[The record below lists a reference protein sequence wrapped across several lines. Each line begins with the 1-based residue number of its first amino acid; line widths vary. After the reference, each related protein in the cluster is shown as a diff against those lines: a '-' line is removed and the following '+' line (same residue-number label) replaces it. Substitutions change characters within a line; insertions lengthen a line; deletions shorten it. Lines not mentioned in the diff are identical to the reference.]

1 MRSGF
6 RWRQGA
12 GDVARGG
19 SPGARRIAWPRTLA
33 AKRNARLRS
42 EHLRFVHEEARGG
55 VLHCFVLDCSHS
67 MLAGHQLALAK
78 GLLVALFDQARA
90 TRSEVALVCFGGVGA
105 DVRFGPA
112 VPRWWIERWLA
123 PVGGGGGTP
132 FVLGIETAS
141 ALLERA
147 ARLKPAQQRWLW
159 ILSDGRS
166 SGSPSRPA
174 SADHVVLVDFEQVER
189 VRIGR
194 CEQIAKAWDGLHLTP
209 QQLIG

>member
-12 GDVARGG
+12 GDATPGG

-42 EHLRFVHEEARGG
+42 EHLRFVNEEARGG

-67 MLAGHQLALAK
+67 MLSGQRLALAK

-112 VPRWWIERWLA
+112 VPRWWNERWIASL
-123 PVGGGGGTP
+123 GGGGGTP
-132 FVLGIETAS
+132 LTLGIETAS

-147 ARLKPAQQRWLW
+147 ARLKPAQQRCLW
-159 ILSDGRS
+159 VLSDGRS
-166 SGSPSRPA
+166 SGMPSRPA
-174 SADHVVLVDFEQVER
+174 HVDHVVFVDFEQKQL
-189 VRIGR
+189 RIGR
-194 CEQIAKAWDGLHLTP
+194 CASLACMWGDEYFPYHA
-209 QQLIG
+209 LIDA

>member
-1 MRSGF
+1 M
-6 RWRQGA
+6 
-12 GDVARGG
+12 ARGG

-42 EHLRFVHEEARGG
+42 EHLRFAHEEARGG

-67 MLAGHQLALAK
+67 MLSGQRLALAK

-112 VPRWWIERWLA
+112 VPRWWNERWIA
-123 PVGGGGGTP
+123 PIGGGGGSPLT
-132 FVLGIETAS
+132 LGVETAS
-141 ALLERA
+141 VLLERA
-147 ARLKPAQQRWLW
+147 SRLKPAQQRQLW

-166 SGSPSRPA
+166 SGSPSHPA
-174 SADHVVLVDFEQVER
+174 HADRIVFVDFEQGSVA
-189 VRIGR
+189 IGR
-194 CEQIAKAWDGLHLTP
+194 CAELALEWGGECFPCDA
-209 QQLIG
+209 LINV